1 MKQSKPIFSVLILLI
16 GLLSSC
22 AVPEYLGVSG
32 VAYQSLQLKQDTPTD
47 PNAIPKDAK
56 IAVFC
61 SIDKD
66 GNVDVFVENKT
77 DKIMTI
83 DRTKSFFQNRNCIAQ
98 MYYDPTVQ
106 TNTTSTTEGSG
117 RGVGVNLGAIASAVG
132 IGGILGTALSGVS
145 VGGSNSSSVTNT
157 NTTCVIDQP
166 KVSIPPH
173 GRISLGRTFQI
184 QGVGKEFLQSAVN
197 ECYSDVN
204 NVFNIDNSYAFANIC
219 VSYSIDEEQT
229 YQFIENK
236 LYASSLLIGKVK
248 YTGKVNDALR
258 SVYINKPNA
267 LTESWYLLYFASAK
281 KNRNN
286 NHKVSQQLLLNY
298 Q

>member
-1 MKQSKPIFSVLILLI
+1 MKLPNKFISILILLI
-16 GLLSSC
+16 GILSSC
-22 AVPEYLGVSG
+22 AAPEYLGVSG
-32 VAYQSLQLKQDTPTD
+32 VAYQSLQVKQTATV
-47 PNAIPKDAK
+47 NQNTIPEDAK

-61 SIDKD
+61 AVDKD
-66 GNVDVFVENKT
+66 GNVDVFVENHT
-77 DKIMTI
+77 DQIMTI

-106 TNTTSTTEGSG
+106 TNTTSTTDGSG
-117 RGVGVNLGAIASAVG
+117 RGVGVNLGAVANAVG
-132 IGGILGTALSGVS
+132 IGGILGVALSGVN
-145 VGGSNSSSVTNT
+145 VGSSRSSSVTNT
-157 NTTCVIDQP
+157 NTTYVIDQP

-173 GRISLGRTFQI
+173 GRISLGRTFQL
-184 QGVGKEFLQSAVN
+184 QGVGKEFLQSAV
-197 ECYSDVN
+197 EGSYSDVN
-204 NVFNIDNSYAFANIC
+204 NSFNVDNSYAFANIC
-219 VSYSIDEEQT
+219 VSYSIDEEKT
-229 YQFIENK
+229 YQFIENH

-258 SVYINKPNA
+258 SIYINKPNA

-281 KNRNN
+281 KKRDN